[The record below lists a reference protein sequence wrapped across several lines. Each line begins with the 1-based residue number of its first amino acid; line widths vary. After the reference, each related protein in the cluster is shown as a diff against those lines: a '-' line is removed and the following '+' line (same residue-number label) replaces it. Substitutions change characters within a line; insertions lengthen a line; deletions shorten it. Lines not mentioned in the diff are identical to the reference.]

1 MSCAEAGHSLIY
13 CFCLTPRAAGH
24 GLFHNWRRHADAS
37 ANRGGVMTRIKM
49 LIARALRRFNIVITR
64 GHTFDRLIQS
74 ERDLRRLGG
83 CWDFL
88 RHVGANHVH
97 RALKLLADSHGE
109 NFQDLFAALLLGHR
123 ENGFFVEFGATDGV
137 TGSNTL
143 LFEKCAGWNGIIA
156 EPARV
161 WHEKLAMNR
170 RCMISH
176 ECVWRTSGHQ
186 VEFCE
191 TGDAGFSTI
200 ARFADSDRHASKRQQ
215 STKYSVPTISL
226 DDLLARH
233 SAPASID
240 FLSLDTEG
248 SEFDILAAFSF
259 DRYRV
264 SVLVVEHNFRPE
276 REALHELLTRN
287 AMIRVLPE
295 LSRYDDWYVA
305 DDLVARVKEIF
316 PGAAIARA

>member
-1 MSCAEAGHSLIY
+1 M
-13 CFCLTPRAAGH
+13 T
-24 GLFHNWRRHADAS
+24 GLKN
-37 ANRGGVMTRIKM
+37 
-49 LIARALRRFNIVITR
+49 LLARTLRRFNIVTTR

-74 ERDLRRLGG
+74 ERELHRLRQ

-88 RHVGANHVH
+88 RHIDANHVH
-97 RALKLLADSHGE
+97 RALKLLADTRGE
-109 NFQDLFAALLLGHR
+109 NFQDLFAALLIGDR

-143 LFEKCAGWNGIIA
+143 FFESRAGWKGIVA

-170 RCMISH
+170 KCMISH
-176 ECVWRTSGHQ
+176 ECVWSISGEQ

-191 TGDAGFSTI
+191 AGDAGFSTI
-200 ARFADSDRHASKRQQ
+200 ARFADLDRHASKRKQ
-215 STKYSVPTISL
+215 STNYSVPTISL

-233 SAPASID
+233 DAPAIID

-248 SEFDILAAFSF
+248 SELDILAAFSF

-276 REALHELLTRN
+276 RDALQDLLTRN
-287 AMIRVLPE
+287 GMVRVLPG

-305 DDLVARVKEIF
+305 DDLVSHVDEIF
-316 PGAAIARA
+316 PGAAMAQA

>member
-1 MSCAEAGHSLIY
+1 M
-13 CFCLTPRAAGH
+13 T
-24 GLFHNWRRHADAS
+24 GLKKF
-37 ANRGGVMTRIKM
+37 V
-49 LIARALRRFNIVITR
+49 ARVLRRFNIVITR

-74 ERDLRRLGG
+74 ERELHRLGEYRN
-83 CWDFL
+83 FL
-88 RHVGANHVH
+88 RHVGANQMHN
-97 RALKLLADSHGE
+97 ALKLLADSHGE
-109 NFQDLFAALLLGHR
+109 NFQDLFAALLLGDR

-143 LFEKCAGWNGIIA
+143 MFEKRSGWNGIIA
-156 EPARV
+156 EPARI

-170 RCMISH
+170 KCMISH
-176 ECVWRTSGHQ
+176 ECVWSASGDQ

-191 TGDAGFSTI
+191 AGDAGFSTI
-200 ARFADSDRHASKRQQ
+200 ALFADSDRHASKRKR
-215 STKYSVPTISL
+215 STNYSVPTVSL
-226 DDLLARH
+226 DDLLALH
-233 SAPASID
+233 GAPAIID

-287 AMIRVLPE
+287 GMVRVLPE

-316 PGAAIARA
+316 PGAAMAHA